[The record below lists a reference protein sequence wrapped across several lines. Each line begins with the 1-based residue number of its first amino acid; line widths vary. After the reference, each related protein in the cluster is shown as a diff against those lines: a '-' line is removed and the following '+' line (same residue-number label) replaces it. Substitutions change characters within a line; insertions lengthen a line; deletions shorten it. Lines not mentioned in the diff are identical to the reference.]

1 MQHIRNMFLHY
12 KPVHPKVVYMKDPIR
27 PEDYECPKE
36 VKDTFRELTRSVTY
50 CFHGNTIR
58 FFYTDEDCDKLIQH
72 VARLLS
78 VLQVKPVVADILLT
92 SAKKFYPENRIFGQ
106 SHLNTGY
113 STGDKIVVFRKEE
126 WFKVFIHELFHY
138 NDFDKSLRGIESSTP
153 IQTAFNLRHAIMVN
167 ESYCEV
173 SARVIQCCFLSA
185 ITNFPV
191 DYLFEIER
199 QHSLQNMVNVLH
211 HMNMNYEY
219 FFKHHKFKEDTNAFA
234 YVVIGG
240 ILMHANYVPVYH
252 QDSKF
257 EMLHPEAYVRNILNH
272 CKDEDMIQEL
282 SLLTTGVTTTM
293 SVLKIQC

>member
-1 MQHIRNMFLHY
+1 MFRHY
-12 KPVHPKVVYMKDPIR
+12 KPVHPKAVYMKETIR
-27 PEDYECPKE
+27 PKDYKCPDE
-36 VKDTFRELTRSVTY
+36 VKETFHELKRSVTY
-50 CFHGNTIR
+50 CFHEHVIR
-58 FFYTDEDCDKLIQH
+58 FFYTDEDCDTLIQH

-92 SAKKFYPENRIFGQ
+92 SATKFYPENRIFGQ
-106 SHLNTGY
+106 PHLNTGY
-113 STGDKIVVFRKEE
+113 CTGDKIVVFRKEE

-138 NDFDKSLRGIESSTP
+138 NDFDKSLRGMDSSDP
-153 IQTAFNLRHAIMVN
+153 IQTAFMLKHPIMVN

-199 QHSLQNMVNVLH
+199 QHSLQNMVNVLN
-211 HMNMNYEY
+211 HMGMNYES
-219 FFKHHKFKEDTNAFA
+219 FFKSHHFKEDTNAFA

-252 QDSKF
+252 KGTNF
-257 EMLHPEAYVRNILNH
+257 EMLHPKAYVKKILDH
-272 CKDEDMIQEL
+272 CKDDTMIQEL
-282 SLLTTGVTTTM
+282 SLLTTGITTTM